1 MINKNRSLTTI
12 LLGIISLLLCLLLVW
27 GHAAPLIASSDKTS
41 KQLEEA
47 RKKAKSLKKELSLA
61 QAELDELQS
70 AAKEKSDNLAWL
82 EERTQEQREA
92 YEDALNRKNNALLV
106 MEQTSSDYEEAVQE
120 FEDQKEAYGER
131 LALMYQLP
139 QVSIFEAL
147 LSSRDLQSYFSTNR
161 LIRIISDTDELML
174 TRLQE
179 AEAYAEEMKSQAE
192 ASYEDMQKLVEEAD
206 ELLADIKANINI
218 SKEELK
224 KAASAVTEAE
234 EESLSWAAEMKKAE
248 EEIAALQEKYKKEL
262 AAEEAAKK
270 EAAKAVK
277 KKSESGTTSV
287 SKSGW
292 TWPVPSSSRISS
304 NYGYRYIFG
313 ARQFHAGIDIP
324 AAMGNKIV
332 AAKSGVVLKCSSSKN
347 EGNYVTIDHGGGIIS
362 KYKHLSKYGCKA
374 GQRVSAGQV
383 IGYIGS
389 TGRSTGP
396 HLHFEIIINGKTV
409 NPLKYVSR

>member
-1 MINKNRSLTTI
+1 
-12 LLGIISLLLCLLLVW
+12 
-27 GHAAPLIASSDKTS
+27 
-41 KQLEEA
+41 
-47 RKKAKSLKKELSLA
+47 
-61 QAELDELQS
+61 
-70 AAKEKSDNLAWL
+70 
-82 EERTQEQREA
+82 
-92 YEDALNRKNNALLV
+92 
-106 MEQTSSDYEEAVQE
+106 
-120 FEDQKEAYGER
+120 
-131 LALMYQLP
+131 
-139 QVSIFEAL
+139 
-147 LSSRDLQSYFSTNR
+147 
-161 LIRIISDTDELML
+161 
-174 TRLQE
+174 
-179 AEAYAEEMKSQAE
+179 
-192 ASYEDMQKLVEEAD
+192 
-206 ELLADIKANINI
+206 
-218 SKEELK
+218 
-224 KAASAVTEAE
+224 
-234 EESLSWAAEMKKAE
+234 MKKAE

-262 AAEEAAKK
+262 AAEETAKK
-270 EAAKAVK
+270 EAAKAAK